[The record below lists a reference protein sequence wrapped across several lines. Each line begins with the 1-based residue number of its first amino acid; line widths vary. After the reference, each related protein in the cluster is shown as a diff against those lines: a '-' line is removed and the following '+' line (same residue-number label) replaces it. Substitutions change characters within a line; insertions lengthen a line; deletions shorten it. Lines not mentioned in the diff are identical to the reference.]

1 MAARLDF
8 TSEAFFRDPP
18 KAIARLRTFG
28 PVVATRFP
36 LVGDVWI
43 TTTHDATAQVLK
55 DSATFTLRKE
65 DGDVAGLRWWMP
77 GYVRT
82 IANNMLTMDEPD
94 HTRLR
99 SIVDEAFRRRAI
111 MDMQPR
117 IRAIADTLADELFAA
132 GSPADL
138 VQRYARILP
147 LSVISELLGLPPTD
161 RPRFIAWANA
171 MSSLTNAFSFFRL
184 LFAFRKMRRYLAE
197 QLELARKK
205 GGEGLIAELVQVER
219 EGGEITPD
227 EMVSMVFLLL
237 AAGSETTTHLISGS
251 AFELLRNRDLQDWLE
266 DDWNRVGIA
275 VEEFLRFVSPV
286 QFSKPRYLRQDVEL
300 EGVRLKKGDRVM
312 VMLAAANMDPAV
324 HDTPDRLD
332 LERKPNRHI
341 SFGTG
346 IHFCLGHQLARIETA
361 CALEALFVR
370 WPKLALAVDPAQ
382 IHWRKRPGMRAIAR
396 LPVVAVG
403 NSQPSPGA
411 AATEPLLRIDIA
423 RAPRREQRPASS
435 CVTRETISIAHA
447 LAPCT
452 QQQGSNPCLT
462 AARRISEQAPTA
474 RGRGTE
480 RSRTSRRTRSATT

>member
-1 MAARLDF
+1 MTVRLDF

-18 KAIARLRTFG
+18 KAIATLRMSG

-55 DSATFTLRKE
+55 DGATFTLRKE

-77 GYVRT
+77 RYVRT

-111 MDMQPR
+111 VAMEPR
-117 IRAIADTLADELFAA
+117 IRAIADGLAGELFANED
-132 GSPADL
+132 PADL

-147 LSVISELLGLPPTD
+147 LAVISELLGLPLAD
-161 RPRFIAWANA
+161 RPKFIAWANA
-171 MSSLTNAFSFFRL
+171 MSSLTNVVSFFRL
-184 LFAFRKMRRYLAE
+184 LFAFRKMRAYLE
-197 QLELARKK
+197 RQLQIARAQ
-205 GGEGLIAELVQVER
+205 GGEGLIAELIQVER
-219 EGGEITPD
+219 EGGQITPD

-251 AFELLRNRDLQDWLE
+251 AYELLRSPGLRDWLE
-266 DDWNRVGIA
+266 QDWSRVGLA

-286 QFSKPRYLRQDVEL
+286 QFSKPRYVRRDVEI

-312 VMLAAANMDPAV
+312 VMLAAANMDPAM
-324 HDTPDRLD
+324 HDRPERLD
-332 LERKPNRHI
+332 LERKPNRHV

-346 IHFCLGHQLARIETA
+346 IHFCLGHQLARIEAA

-382 IHWRKRPGMRAIAR
+382 VHWRRRPGLRAIAK
-396 LPVVAVG
+396 LPVT
-403 NSQPSPGA
+403 PGGLRA
-411 AATEPLLRIDIA
+411 AASDGTIVDRSLA
-423 RAPRREQRPASS
+423 RAD
-435 CVTRETISIAHA
+435 
-447 LAPCT
+447 
-452 QQQGSNPCLT
+452 
-462 AARRISEQAPTA
+462 
-474 RGRGTE
+474 
-480 RSRTSRRTRSATT
+480 